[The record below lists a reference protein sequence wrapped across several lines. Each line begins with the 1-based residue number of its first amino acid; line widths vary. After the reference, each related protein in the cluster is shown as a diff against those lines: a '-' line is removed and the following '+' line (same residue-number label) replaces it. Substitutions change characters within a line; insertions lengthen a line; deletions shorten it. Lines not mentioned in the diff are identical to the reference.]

1 VKLKDQKVKEK
12 ETATFT
18 CELNKENAPVKWLKA
33 GNEIAS
39 NNIKYKITVDGS
51 KYSLQILE
59 CELEDINDYTI
70 SFKNKKSTARLE
82 VEGKNY

>member
-1 VKLKDQKVKEK
+1 MKEK

-51 KYSLQILE
+51 KYSLQVLE
-59 CELEDINDYTI
+59 CELEDVNDY
-70 SFKNKKSTARLE
+70 SLSLKNKKCSAHLD
-82 VEGKNY
+82 VEGIGLAGLFFIT